1 MEDVHRR
8 GQARARRS
16 HVRRLGGGRATSLDA
31 HPPPIERAP
40 GRRGRRL
47 LDRLSPAIGELIPAR
62 TSPLGHG
69 EGCRWMTY
77 WEGRS
82 GWALVAVVREPGS
95 TTPIHA
101 HPHRLLG
108 KAIEGTLE
116 ELRFREA
123 DGKI

>member
-1 MEDVHRR
+1 HAVAAAIVGLASVVASFGLYRATANDA
-8 GQARARRS
+8 ARARA
-16 HVRRLGGGRATSLDA
+16 VRRRLDA
-31 HPPPIERAP
+31 NELVSIDEATVLLADQEK
-40 GRRGRRL
+40 RGALGDAFLRRL

-82 GWALVAVVREPGS
+82 GWALVAIVREPGA

-101 HPHRLLG
+101 
-108 KAIEGTLE
+108 
-116 ELRFREA
+116 
-123 DGKI
+123 